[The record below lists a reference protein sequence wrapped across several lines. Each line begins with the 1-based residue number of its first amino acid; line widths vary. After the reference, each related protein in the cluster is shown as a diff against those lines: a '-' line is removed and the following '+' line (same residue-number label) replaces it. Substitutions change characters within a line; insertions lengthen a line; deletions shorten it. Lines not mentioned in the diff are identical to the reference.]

1 MCTRRL
7 RKRKEKLLVSQFFLF
22 QWEKKHRKE
31 RRKSR
36 KKENEKKKENYWK
49 IYENGKKMKIR
60 QYFVSNGVCVAADGN
75 S

>member
-1 MCTRRL
+1 MNKHKNVYKEIEKT
-7 RKRKEKLLVSQFFLF
+7 KRKITRLAIFPFQMRKKAQKGEEK
-22 QWEKKHRKE
+22 EKKE
-31 RRKSR
+31 G
-36 KKENEKKKENYWK
+36 NYWK